1 MNTRDPAAS
10 AVKELT
16 HFIGGKHVA
25 GRDAKS
31 GGRFGD
37 VFNPTL
43 GKLSAKAPLA
53 SKTEVEAALGEVFGA
68 LSHGINAIAPRV
80 LPAVFRIMA
89 VGRVVI
95 FV

>member
-53 SKTEVEAALGEVFGA
+53 SKTEVEAA
-68 LSHGINAIAPRV
+68 IAPR
-80 LPAVFRIMA
+80 MA
-89 VGRVVI
+89 IASQEFARSSSPPPPWRS
-95 FV
+95 